1 MKAII
6 PAAGLGTRF
15 LPATKSVPKE
25 MLPVLGK
32 PMIQYVVEEAL
43 RADIDGVVVVSNAS
57 KKALEEH
64 FRPDEE
70 LVSIL
75 VDADKDDLADKVRE
89 VEAMGERVTF
99 VYQESPRGLGDAVYS
114 AALETGDEPF
124 YVLLGDVIVPEADI
138 LATMKS
144 VSDVHGGANV
154 IAVMPV
160 PMTDVA
166 RYGVIAGVEVSQGV
180 WRVTGLVEK
189 PAVFDAPSNLVVFGR
204 YLLSPKV
211 MRILETVEPGAGG
224 EIQLTDAMAASLAE
238 EEMYAVVID
247 PAAGFDTGTIPAW
260 IVANTELA
268 RRQRITG
275 HEA

>member
-25 MLPVLGK
+25 MLPILGK

-43 RADIDGVVVVSNAS
+43 RADVDEVIIVGNAE
-57 KKALEEH
+57 KTALEDH
-64 FRPDEE
+64 FKPDDE
-70 LVSIL
+70 LVSL
-75 VDADKDDLADKVRE
+75 LDDSGKDDLAERVRE
-89 VEAMGERVTF
+89 VVRIGERVKF
-99 VYQESPRGLGDAVYS
+99 VHQESPRGLGDAVHS
-114 AALETGDEPF
+114 ASFEIGDESY
-124 YVLLGDVIVPEADI
+124 YVMLGDVIVPEAQV
-138 LATMKS
+138 LQTMKN
-144 VSDVHGGANV
+144 VSDAHGGANV

-160 PMTDVA
+160 PMADVA
-166 RYGVIAGVEVSQGV
+166 RYGVIAGVEVGQGV

-204 YLLSPKV
+204 YLLSPAI
-211 MRILETVEPGAGG
+211 MRILETIEPGAGG
-224 EIQLTDAMAASLAE
+224 EIQLTDAMAASLAD

-268 RRQRITG
+268 RRHRITG
-275 HEA
+275 HED